1 MLVLPL
7 AVLTLALLRG
17 ERAQAAWI
25 GAAFAALAALVMG
38 YSWRQVRRGR
48 WAHVDAS
55 DARERSGL
63 NRFLLALLG
72 GGAALAAWSGASR
85 ELAVGLTL
93 AAAMVL
99 LAALTPRWFKLSLH
113 VAFAVFAAMLLWR
126 AGAWALAG
134 GLTFAALVAWSRLR
148 LERHA
153 PRDVVA
159 GALAGTLAGVAFHL
173 LAPGTAG

>member
-7 AVLTLALLRG
+7 AVLTLALMRG
-17 ERAQAAWI
+17 ERAQAAWV
-25 GAAFAALAALVMG
+25 GAALAALAALVMG

-55 DARERSGL
+55 DVRERSGL

-72 GGAALAAWSGASR
+72 CGAALAAWSGASR
-85 ELAVGLTL
+85 ELALGLML
-93 AAAMVL
+93 SAAMVL

-134 GLTFAALVAWSRLR
+134 SLAFAALVAWSRLR
-148 LERHA
+148 LRRHA
-153 PRDVVA
+153 PRDVAA

-173 LAPGTAG
+173 LAPGVAG